1 MLLNVHVKNLA
12 LIEESEVYF
21 KEGLNILSGE
31 TGAGKSIIIGS
42 INIALGSKVPKSI
55 VREGA
60 EYGLVELV
68 FETKSKDVL
77 NKLKELDIPFEDEQI
92 IISRKIMNGRSIVK
106 VNGETISVTMLREIT
121 SLLIDIYGQHD
132 HESLLSKSKHMV
144 ILDEFGIEKIL
155 KVKGSVSQLYKN
167 YKECIEKLET
177 FNIDEDERAKELSF
191 LEFQISE
198 IEEAGIREGE
208 DEELEEEYKKMS
220 HSKKIVESLNLV
232 YSIIS
237 SNNENSMA
245 DALNHGMK
253 EIVNILDYDSKL
265 SSFYNSLMDIDSIC
279 SDLSREISLYMD
291 ELTFDDERIIYVAN
305 RLNLINSLKLK
316 YGNSISKINAKLNEL
331 KDKYAILKNSDEELR
346 KLKLEIA
353 KVEQELDDNCEK
365 LTQIRKKE
373 AKSFEKKIIEAL
385 MDLNFLEVNFKV
397 SFEKS
402 NNYTMKGNDIIEFL
416 ISTNS
421 GEKLKPLSSV
431 ASGGELSRIMLALKT
446 IMAGKDEIDTLIFD
460 EIDTGISGRTA
471 QKVSEKMKI
480 ISKNHQVIAITHL
493 PQIAAMADSHYLI
506 EKNVKNGKTVTQIKE
521 LSYDESVDELSRILG
536 GTKITDAVKN
546 NAREMKK
553 LAEQTK

>member
-42 INIALGSKVPKSI
+42 INIALGSKVPKDI
-55 VREGA
+55 VRENA

-68 FETKSKDVL
+68 FETDSKDAL
-77 NKLKELDIPFEDEQI
+77 NKLSELDIPLEDGQI
-92 IISRKIMNGRSIVK
+92 IISRKIMNGRSVIK
-106 VNGETISVTMLREIT
+106 VNGETVSVTMLREIT
-121 SLLIDIYGQHD
+121 GLLIDIYGQHD

-144 ILDEFGIEKIL
+144 ILDEFGIENISSIKK
-155 KVKGSVSQLYKN
+155 KVSKQYRN
-167 YKECIEKLET
+167 YKECVEKLED

-191 LEFQISE
+191 LEFQIAE
-198 IEEAGIREGE
+198 IEEAGIRENE

-220 HSKKIVESLNLV
+220 HSKKIVESLNTV

-237 SNNENSMA
+237 SEQENSLI

-265 SSFYNSLMDIDSIC
+265 SSFYNSLTDIDSIC
-279 SDLSREISLYMD
+279 NDLSREISSYMD
-291 ELTFDDERIIYVAN
+291 EMTFDDERITYVSN
-305 RLNLINSLKLK
+305 RLNLINNIKLK
-316 YGNSISKINAKLNEL
+316 YGNSINKINSKLSEL
-331 KDKYAILKNSDEELR
+331 KNKYEILQNSGEELR
-346 KLKLEIA
+346 KLRLEIE
-353 KVEQELDDNCEK
+353 KIEQDLNVNCNR
-365 LTQIRKKE
+365 LTEIRKKE
-373 AKSFEKKIIEAL
+373 AKSFEKKITKSL

-397 SFEKS
+397 NFEKS

-421 GEKLKPLSSV
+421 GEKLKPLSNV

-480 ISKNHQVIAITHL
+480 ISKAHQVIAITHL

-506 EKNVKNGKTVTQIKE
+506 EKNVKKGKTVTEIKE
-521 LSYDESVDELSRILG
+521 LSYDESIDELSRILG
-536 GTKITDAVKN
+536 GTKITDAVIN